1 MKYIKKQRAP
11 KSLRD
16 WIKVNSQLPGAEYGT
31 HGFPK
36 DEVRKT
42 LLAEQGHLCAYAMIS
57 VAESSCHIEHI
68 KPQERSRA
76 EGAPHET
83 WDYTNLLACYPGNDP
98 EAIGRDEFGATK
110 KGSAWDAHQFVSP
123 LQHSCESRFR
133 YASDGSVSTVKSED
147 TAAEWTIQTL
157 GLDCS
162 VLCELRRSAIEAMGV
177 SLTSTAAIDVAEA
190 KKLLSEIQKRRSD
203 GSFHA
208 YCTAIEH
215 AAADYLAIIEQRKKK
230 ARYASRARTKKGR

>member
-11 KSLRD
+11 KALRD
-16 WIKVNSQLPGAEYGT
+16 WIRQNSHLPGAEYGT

-42 LLAEQGHLCAYAMIS
+42 LLAEQGHLCAYAM
-57 VAESSCHIEHI
+57 VPVGEASCHIEHI

-110 KGSAWDAHQFVSP
+110 KGSAWDAHQCVSP
-123 LQHSCESRFR
+123 LQHSCEARLR
-133 YASDGSVSTVKSED
+133 YAIDGSVSTAKAGD
-147 TAAEWTIQTL
+147 TAAEWTIETL

-162 VLCELRRSAIEAMGV
+162 VLCELRRAAIEAMGV
-177 SLTSTAAIDVAEA
+177 SLTSTAAIDTVETER
-190 KKLLSEIQKRRSD
+190 LLSEIQKRRRD
-203 GSFHA
+203 GSFHP
-208 YCTAIEH
+208 YCIAIEH
-215 AAADYLAIIEQRKKK
+215 AAADYLAIIEKRKKK
-230 ARYASRARTKKGR
+230 AQFASRSRTKKGR